1 MNPTQGTEQRF
12 KWLPP
17 MGSWKFHLLLGAIAI
32 LILGPLGGI
41 TAAYMNFSLGFF
53 VGGQVLAGILGSAVT
68 FGYGAEGKHGAN
80 YMQTL
85 AASVASMAGMAVL
98 IQAMVWL
105 GLEIPNPLELML
117 YYLCIGM
124 YGVGVGMLFTPILV
138 DKMRLTY
145 PSGFAVA
152 NILRALTDKLLLKVS
167 ITKLAIGTGLGLFG
181 AIGVEKAMF
190 APFTWLRDLAFSAST
205 FGAGMVVGVRIAFAG
220 AVMAL
225 VGALMTDDLRA
236 SGWLGPNDSFRIIGF
251 VIALGMIL
259 GAAIVDLTLVG
270 RDFVKRMKEK
280 QSAADAA
287 PVEEW
292 KRVNTQRLLV
302 WILFWGAAV
311 FLCATQLFH
320 QDAGFVLVALGLVF
334 VFMLVNGISLGISD
348 SNPISSAFVVTVLI
362 LSIIGLSDAIGGLV
376 CASILLISVSIGGDM
391 QQDRSTGWRLG
402 TNRILQFR
410 YQVIGVTMG
419 SVLAVLMANVFMT
432 GFPELKVDQLTHGEN
447 ERWTAAMTV
456 KFVGGLDIFMGR
468 PGEIAEGQN
477 LSPKEQLALMVSRG
491 QEIPKDPKD
500 RPKAVIAAASPQ
512 EKQQATD
519 LVLGAR
525 EKKKNI
531 QFEALAI
538 GISIGLVTE
547 ILRKM
552 LKRSRRYKT
561 FKEGSTLGKV
571 TDLAVDCVI
580 LPSPY
585 ASSFGGFVPYKTA
598 LWFAAGGIFASTLD
612 AIQKVLQ
619 KKRGKSAEVE
629 GVPEDMSTNSLI
641 GGGLIAG
648 ESLAMLIIGI
658 IGLIAVL

>member
-1 MNPTQGTEQRF
+1 
-12 KWLPP
+12 
-17 MGSWKFHLLLGAIAI
+17 MGSWKFHMLLGAIAI
-32 LILGPLGGI
+32 LVLGPLGGI

-167 ITKLAIGTGLGLFG
+167 ITKLAIGTGLGFVG

-190 APFTWLRDLAFSAST
+190 APFTWLRELAFSAST

-225 VGALMTDDLRA
+225 IGALMTDELRA

-270 RDFVKRMKEK
+270 RDFVKHMKQK
-280 QSAADAA
+280 QVAADAA

-302 WILFWGAAV
+302 WILFWGVAV

-320 QDAGFVLVALGLVF
+320 QEAGYVLVALGLVF

-348 SNPISSAFVVTVLI
+348 SNPISSAFVVTVLV
-362 LSIIGLSDAIGGLV
+362 LSVIGLSDAIGGLV

-419 SVLAVLMANVFMT
+419 AVLAVAMANVFMT

-468 PGEIAEGQN
+468 PGEIAAGN
-477 LSPKEQLALMVSRG
+477 DLSPKEQLALMTARG
-491 QEIPKDPKD
+491 QELPKDK
-500 RPKAVIAAASPQ
+500 PKAVIAAASPE
-512 EKQQATD
+512 EKQQAKD

-547 ILRKM
+547 ILRKL
-552 LKRSRRYKT
+552 LKRSRRYKA
-561 FKEGSTLGKV
+561 FKEGSTAGKV
-571 TDLAVDCVI
+571 TDLAVDCVL

-598 LWFAAGGIFASTLD
+598 LWFAAGGIFASGLE
-612 AIQKVLQ
+612 AIQKYLQ
-619 KKRGKSAEVE
+619 KRRGKSAVTD

-648 ESLAMLIIGI
+648 ESLAMLVIGI